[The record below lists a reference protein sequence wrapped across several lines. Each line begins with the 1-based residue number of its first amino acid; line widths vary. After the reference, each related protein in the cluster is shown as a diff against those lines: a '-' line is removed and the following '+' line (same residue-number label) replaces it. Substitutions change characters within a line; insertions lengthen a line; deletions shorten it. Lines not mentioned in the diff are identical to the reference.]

1 MNDGGGKIGMHA
13 MAHIEAAQREGKTL
27 SAYAREHG
35 LSKQHLYKVRRDIRA
50 RSAGSGNT
58 RINTEKSTKPPE
70 VGSPFVEVKVAAA
83 PASTLAPR
91 ARLWAHLPNGV
102 NVELLCTSGDVD
114 LLMAMMDSLGRTP
127 CSAST
132 KV

>member
-1 MNDGGGKIGMHA
+1 MNEGGSTVGMHA

-35 LSKQHLYKVRRDIRA
+35 LSASHLYQVRRLMQDL
-50 RSAGSGNT
+50 SGAPEKA
-58 RINTEKSTKPPE
+58 RINTAKTTEPPDL
-70 VGSPFVEVKVAAA
+70 GSPFVEVKVNSA
-83 PASTLAPR
+83 PVGPPPR

-102 NVELLCTSGDVD
+102 NVELLCTSADVD

>member
-1 MNDGGGKIGMHA
+1 MNDSDGMLGMDA
-13 MAHIEAAQREGKTL
+13 MAHIEAARREGKTL

-35 LSKQHLYKVRRDIRA
+35 LSRQHLYHVRRRMRELCAEPEDSRISTA
-50 RSAGSGNT
+50 KTAG
-58 RINTEKSTKPPE
+58 PPE
-70 VGSPFVEVKVAAA
+70 LGSPFAEVKM
-83 PASTLAPR
+83 ASPPVSMSPR

-102 NVELLCTSGDVD
+102 NVELLCTSADVD
-114 LLMAMMDSLGRTP
+114 LLMAMMDSLGRMP

>member
-1 MNDGGGKIGMHA
+1 MRELSGGP
-13 MAHIEAAQREGKTL
+13 EN
-27 SAYAREHG
+27 AR
-35 LSKQHLYKVRRDIRA
+35 V
-50 RSAGSGNT
+50 NT
-58 RINTEKSTKPPE
+58 GRPAESPG

-83 PASTLAPR
+83 PTSTLVPR

-102 NVELLCTSGDVD
+102 NVELLCTSADVD
-114 LLMAMMDSLGRTP
+114 LLLAMMDSLGRTP

>member
-1 MNDGGGKIGMHA
+1 MNESGNTVGMHA

-35 LSKQHLYKVRRDIRA
+35 LCASHLYRVRRLMQDL
-50 RSAGSGNT
+50 SGAPENA
-58 RINTEKSTKPPE
+58 RINTAKTTEPPDL
-70 VGSPFVEVKVAAA
+70 GSPFVEVKVNSA
-83 PASTLAPR
+83 PVGPPLR

-102 NVELLCTSGDVD
+102 NVELLCTSADVD

-127 CSAST
+127 CSTSMKA
-132 KV
+132 

>member
-1 MNDGGGKIGMHA
+1 MNDGGSTAGRSA

-35 LSKQHLYKVRRDIRA
+35 LSRQHLYKVRRDMRE
-50 RSAGSGNT
+50 RPGGSGNA
-58 RINTEKSTKPPE
+58 RINTGKPTEPPGA
-70 VGSPFVEVKVAAA
+70 GSPFVEVKVAAA

-102 NVELLCTSGDVD
+102 NVELLCTSADVD

>member
-1 MNDGGGKIGMHA
+1 MNDGWGTTSRGA

-35 LSKQHLYKVRRDIRA
+35 LSRQHLYKVRRDMRV
-50 RSAGSGNT
+50 RSASSGNT
-58 RINTEKSTKPPE
+58 RVNTEKPTEPPG
-70 VGSPFVEVKVAAA
+70 VDSPFVEVKLAAA

-102 NVELLCTSGDVD
+102 NVELLCTSADVD

-127 CSAST
+127 CSTST

>member
-1 MNDGGGKIGMHA
+1 MDGGDGMTGMDA
-13 MAHIEAAQREGKTL
+13 MAHIEAAHREGKTL

-35 LSKQHLYKVRRDIRA
+35 LGRQHLYHVRRRM
-50 RSAGSGNT
+50 RELCAG
-58 RINTEKSTKPPE
+58 PE
-70 VGSPFVEVKVAAA
+70 GLRVPTAKTAEEPELGSPFVEVKMTPA
-83 PASTLAPR
+83 PVITSPPR

-102 NVELLCTSGDVD
+102 NVELLCTSADVD

>member
-1 MNDGGGKIGMHA
+1 MNDGGKKIGMHA

-35 LSKQHLYKVRRDIRA
+35 LSKQHLYKVRRDMRA
-50 RSAGSGNT
+50 RSAGSGKP
-58 RINTEKSTKPPE
+58 RITAEKSSEPPG
-70 VGSPFVEVKVAAA
+70 VDLAFVEVKVAAT
-83 PASTLAPR
+83 PASPLAPR

-114 LLMAMMDSLGRTP
+114 LLMAMMDSLGRTS
-127 CSAST
+127 CSTST

>member
-1 MNDGGGKIGMHA
+1 MNEGGSTVGMHA

-35 LSKQHLYKVRRDIRA
+35 LSPSHLYRVRRLMRELP
-50 RSAGSGNT
+50 GSPENA
-58 RINTEKSTKPPE
+58 RINTAKTTEPPDL
-70 VGSPFVEVKVAAA
+70 GSPFVEVKMGAA
-83 PASTLAPR
+83 PTSTLVPR

-102 NVELLCTSGDVD
+102 NVELLCTSADVD
-114 LLMAMMDSLGRTP
+114 LLIAMMDSLGRTP

-132 KV
+132 KL

>member
-1 MNDGGGKIGMHA
+1 MNEGVGTTGRHA

-35 LSKQHLYKVRRDIRA
+35 LSPSHLYRVRRLMRELSNGSENA
-50 RSAGSGNT
+50 RMNT
-58 RINTEKSTKPPE
+58 AKTAEPPE
-70 VGSPFVEVKVAAA
+70 RDSPFVEVKVAAA

-102 NVELLCTSGDVD
+102 NVELLCTSADVD

-127 CSAST
+127 CSTSM